1 MHRDHLV
8 KMWVM
13 GYEGPHRPLLAAS
26 GWMAVQTIVKGFR
39 LPGFWPRVLDLEAEG
54 HLRI

>member
-8 KMWVM
+8 AMWVM

-26 GWMAVQTIVKGFR
+26 GRMAVQAIVKGFR
-39 LPGFWPRVLDLEAEG
+39 LPGFWPRILDLEAEG
-54 HLRI
+54 HLKI